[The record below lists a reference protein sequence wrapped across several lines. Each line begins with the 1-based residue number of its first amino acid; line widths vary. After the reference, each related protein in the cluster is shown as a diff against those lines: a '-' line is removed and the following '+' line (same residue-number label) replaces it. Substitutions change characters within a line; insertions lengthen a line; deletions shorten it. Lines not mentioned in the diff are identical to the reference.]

1 MAKNVPIGV
10 LDVGSQKVTMLVAE
24 QRANGLAVL
33 GVGTSVSR
41 GMRAGCVVDVKKTSE
56 AIGAALAEA
65 ELMAGCEIHKV
76 AISVSG
82 EHMKGINSHGV
93 AAAVNREVSKASA
106 LRAIEGAKAV
116 SLPKEMAVLQFLL
129 RQFVLDGQSGILD
142 PVGMEG
148 VRLEAHLH
156 VTSVVESV
164 IRNLCKSCHAAGLS
178 VTSQVPASLAAAEA
192 VLTPEDKEMGV
203 AVADIGAGTVDLVIY
218 QAGTVAHT
226 AVIPSAGHDVT
237 RDLAHVLETSLV
249 DAEGIKKR
257 HGSAMASLVDEDFAV
272 EVAGLPGRG
281 IRQVRARHVAE
292 VMEARL
298 EEILDEVRQSIVR
311 SSYGEM
317 LTAGLVL
324 TGGTALTRG
333 ITDLATRVLQMP
345 ARVGEPSGLEGLAD
359 EIDDASYATAVGLA
373 LGLPENPWQPG
384 WSAATMVK
392 RVIPE
397 WVRRRWS

>member
-56 AIGAALAEA
+56 AIRAALVEA

-93 AAAVNREVSKASA
+93 AAVVNREVSKASA

-116 SLPKEMAVLQFLL
+116 TLPKDVAVLQFLL
-129 RQFVLDGQSGILD
+129 RQFVLDGQTGIVD
-142 PVGMEG
+142 PVGMDG